1 MNTIFQEATYQ
12 QPQNFNEI
20 FILAMMCE
28 RTGKLLELQSSS
40 LKKLDAET
48 EST

>member
-28 RTGKLLELQSSS
+28 RTGKLLELQR